1 MLNDV
6 DLLIIVPEKKLLKHV
21 LPNIRIKDLSF
32 SVKVC
37 GERKCVLFIEWKKN
51 TYQLDLFT
59 ALAEEKPYAVLHFTG
74 PVSYL
79 IRIRAALKKRI
90 IS

>member
-1 MLNDV
+1 M
-6 DLLIIVPEKKLLKHV
+6 E
-21 LPNIRIKDLSF
+21 
-32 SVKVC
+32 
-37 GERKCVLFIEWKKN
+37 KN

-79 IRIRAALKKRI
+79 IRIRAALKKKNYKLNQYGLFKNQTLVPLKITTEKELIKELGFTYRI
-90 IS
+90 PKKRL